1 MDPPP
6 YTEHPCADAIRAVEN
21 QGNIQGMS
29 QVSNDHTLHEP
40 EQFNLHVR
48 QRNTEQTFN
57 KPASFAFTQVNQEH
71 PMVHGMSGN
80 PLLHTKGEL
89 HIKEDH
95 KIGLKSIRVE
105 VEVHHDD
112 RCHVSISGQSEKMTM
127 TTKSALVG
135 AMSQPQPVRSEPS
148 VSAKVTIW
156 VSRGLDL
163 SSFNIHTDS
172 LDVILHDNV
181 PIPKHTRLSIRA
193 PSSSFKS
200 TSHKLPSSRLTI
212 DALQTTFITQSGSV
226 TGDFTLRDALKI
238 HTLSGS
244 ININLSLVSTSDTTS
259 PATLDL
265 QAQSGSIKVDTTT
278 ISTPSKIPNRDYHST
293 LRTQSGSIR
302 ATLVHGSTTTLHSS
316 SSSIHASLY
325 PHGDAKARSDLI
337 TAALSGSTD
346 ITVHP
351 SLSAPSSTPLRHFH
365 ASHTAVSGS
374 IRILYPSQWEG
385 TVEGSTV
392 SGAIRYDWPGL
403 KIVERGDGWG
413 QKKLKGVKGEGEGRL
428 AFRDV
433 SGSVE
438 LKGMDAVVVLQEEG
452 MAVGEGL
459 RPAEEEK
466 KKGDVDKEEEV
477 ESVTEVGDF
486 EQKVLTP
493 GSEAGDEWLFVQ

>member
-1 MDPPP
+1 MDPRP
-6 YTEHPCADAIRAVEN
+6 YTEHPCADATRAVEN
-21 QGNIQGMS
+21 QGSIQGMS
-29 QVSNDHTLHEP
+29 QVSNGHTSQEP

-48 QRNTEQTFN
+48 QGNIEQTFN
-57 KPASFAFTQVNQEH
+57 KPARFAFTQVNQEH
-71 PMVHGMSGN
+71 PMVHGMSSN
-80 PLLHTKGEL
+80 PLLRTKGEL

-95 KIGLKSIRVE
+95 KTGLKSIRVE
-105 VEVHHDD
+105 TEVHHDD
-112 RCHVSISGQSEKMTM
+112 QCHVSISGPSEKMIM
-127 TTKSALVG
+127 TTKLAQVG
-135 AMSQPQPVRSEPS
+135 AMSQPQSVSSGPS
-148 VSAKVTIW
+148 VSARVTIW

-181 PIPKHTRLSIRA
+181 PIPKRTRLSIRA

-212 DALQTTFITQSGSV
+212 DALHTTFTTQSGSV
-226 TGDFTLRDALKI
+226 TGDFTLRDTLRI

-244 ININLSLVSTSDTTS
+244 ININLSLVSTSNTTS

-302 ATLVHGSTTTLHSS
+302 ATLVHGSTTNLHSS

-351 SLSAPSSTPLRHFH
+351 SLSAPSTPFRHFH

-374 IRILYPSQWEG
+374 IWILYPSQWEG

-403 KIVERGDGWG
+403 KIVESGNGWG
-413 QKKLKGVKGEGEGRL
+413 QKKLRGVKGEGEGRL

-438 LKGMDAVVVLQEEG
+438 LKGMDAVVVLQEEST
-452 MAVGEGL
+452 AVGEGL
-459 RPAEEEK
+459 RPAEEKKK
-466 KKGDVDKEEEV
+466 KKGDMDKEEME
-477 ESVTEVGDF
+477 
-486 EQKVLTP
+486 
-493 GSEAGDEWLFVQ
+493 